1 MRKLIVVLCV
11 LVFTAATAFTEAASG
26 AGPAQKV
33 CVFVPGVVSGSPLY
47 EQLVAGAKRAVSEF
61 PGASLKV
68 VEGGFNQADWLGKI
82 SALAATGEFSLIV
95 SSNAAIPDLCAQVAA
110 SFPAARFFIADSWLP
125 GNKSIHTVL
134 YNQLDQGYM
143 VGYLAGL
150 ASAGK
155 LPRSGPTHKAG
166 IIVAQHYPSFDKLI
180 APGFEKGLKAA
191 DPEAILETRV
201 LGNWY
206 DATKAS
212 ELAKGLFDAGAA
224 AILPI
229 AGGAGQGVVSAAA
242 SKGRYALW
250 FDDDSGYRLAP
261 GTVIG
266 CAVLRQEKLVYERVK
281 ALLTQGNSS
290 SLYGTADIVG
300 AKEGYV
306 DFASDDPSYQGLPAS
321 VKAAMDEQVARLK
334 SGALVLRAT
343 GL

>member
-1 MRKLIVVLCV
+1 MRRRILGFSTLVL
-11 LVFTAATAFTEAASG
+11 AAMGAIAA
-26 AGPAQKV
+26 PAPKV
-33 CVFVPGVVSGSPLY
+33 CVFVPGVVSGSPIY
-47 EQLVAGAKRAVSEF
+47 EQLVAGAKRAVSET
-61 PGASLKV
+61 PGATLKV
-68 VEGGFNQADWLGKI
+68 VEGGYDQADWLGKI

-95 SSNAAIPDLCAQVAA
+95 SSNASIPDLCSQVAA
-110 SFPAARFFIADSWLP
+110 SFPAARFFVADSWLP
-125 GNKSIHTVL
+125 GNRSIHTVL

-150 ASAGK
+150 ASSGR
-155 LPRSGPTHKAG
+155 LPGSGATHKAG
-166 IIVAQHYPSFDKLI
+166 IVVAQHYPAFDKLI

-191 DPEAILETRV
+191 DPEAVLETRV

-212 ELAKGLFDAGAA
+212 ELAAGLFDEGVA
-224 AILPI
+224 AILPV

-266 CAVLRQEKLVYERVK
+266 CAVLRQERLVYERVK
-281 ALLTQGNSS
+281 ALLAEGPDSA
-290 SLYGTADIVG
+290 LYGRADVVG

-306 DFASDDPSYQGLPAS
+306 DFAAADPSYQGLPAAA
-321 VKAAMDEQVARLK
+321 KAALDGQVAKLK
-334 SGALVLRAT
+334 SGALVLGAA
-343 GL
+343 GF

>member
-1 MRKLIVVLCV
+1 MRKAIASLCPLVL
-11 LVFTAATAFTEAASG
+11 AAMGALAA
-26 AGPAQKV
+26 PAPKV
-33 CVFVPGVVSGSPLY
+33 CVFVPGVVSGSPIY
-47 EQLVAGAKRAVSEF
+47 EELVAGARRAVSEV
-61 PGASLKV
+61 PEASLKV
-68 VEGGFNQADWLGKI
+68 VEGGFDQAEWLGKL

-95 SSNAAIPDLCAQVAA
+95 SSNAAIPDLCAQAAA
-110 SFPAARFFIADSWLP
+110 SFPSARFFVADSWLP
-125 GNKSIHTVL
+125 GNKAIHTVL

-150 ASAGK
+150 AAAGK
-155 LPRSGPTHKAG
+155 LPRSGATHKAG
-166 IIVAQHYPSFDKLI
+166 LIVAQHYPSFDKLI
-180 APGFEKGLKAA
+180 APGFEAGLKAA
-191 DPEAILETRV
+191 DPLAVLETRV

-212 ELAKGLFDAGAA
+212 DLAKGLFDAGVA
-224 AILPI
+224 AILPV

-281 ALLTQGNSS
+281 TLLSQGKDSP
-290 SLYGTADIVG
+290 LYGTADIVG

-306 DFASDDPSYQGLPAS
+306 DFAEDDPSFQGLPAP
-321 VKAAMDEQVARLK
+321 VKAALGLEVARLK
-334 SGALVLRAT
+334 SGALVLRVS